1 MTLVCFGQPWVYA
14 RSVIPFSTLRG
25 PQRRL
30 ASLGNKPLGAYL
42 FRNPSLKRGPLE
54 IAKARLIA
62 DLAPDQNT
70 IDPSYG
76 RRSKFFLQQKPLLVA
91 EIFMPALFAATN
103 PN

>member
-1 MTLVCFGQPWVYA
+1 MYA
-14 RSVIPFSTLRG
+14 RSVIPISTLRG

-54 IAKARLIA
+54 VATITLFNNT
-62 DLAPDQNT
+62 APSLDIT
-70 IDPSYG
+70 GPIYG